1 MYRYKQYNMTTR
13 TLLLVLFSSVL
24 FYACSKDSSIDN
36 PSVNPP
42 TNPGGTSTDTTNNA
56 NTYRSG
62 NTLLIDDLVL
72 YTNDG
77 AHRDVNLIKS
87 FMTRNFPEDVNKFFY
102 GQSTVSNHNIT
113 QSLLFLENNRVKLNG
128 TIMEIVSKNATELM
142 LSPLDSTNMPGPESQ
157 WIGRCM
163 LLHEQVPQF
172 NPYSLCNAAGGNCK
186 KYRMQYPVIVS
197 GNDYYLPMLHYA
209 VVSTCSILVYNSS
222 PMPNYLN
229 KQISNG
235 LLQNKDS
242 VLVQISR
249 LQMVK

>member
-1 MYRYKQYNMTTR
+1 MTTR
-13 TLLLVLFSSVL
+13 ILSLAFLSLVLFS
-24 FYACSKDSSIDN
+24 ACSKDK
-36 PSVNPP
+36 SVDPLLNPP
-42 TNPGGTSTDTTNNA
+42 TNPDGTPIDTTNNA

-72 YTNDG
+72 YTSDG

-87 FMTRNFPEDVNKFFY
+87 FMTRNFPDNVNKFFY
-102 GQSTVSNHNIT
+102 GQSTVSDHHIN
-113 QSLLFLENNRVKLNG
+113 QSLLFLDNNRVKLNG
-128 TIMEIVSKNATELM
+128 TIMEIVSKTSTQLM

-157 WIGRCM
+157 WLGRCM
-163 LLHEQVPQF
+163 LLHEQVPQY
-172 NPYSLCNAAGGNCK
+172 NPYSICNTAGGNCK

-197 GNDYYLPMLHYA
+197 GKDYYLPILNYA
-209 VVSTCSILVYNSS
+209 VVSTCSILTYNSS

-229 KQISNG
+229 PQIPNG
-235 LLQNKDS
+235 LVQNKDS